1 MTKTK
6 AKAKTKT
13 EFKTLTDVLFD
24 AVSTKRPSNS
34 LSEAAFVARLV
45 KRLPVSMID
54 EAGNIYVDL
63 RELSSPPS
71 RSMFTCHTDTVHS
84 SEGPNKYAI
93 EGDFAVA
100 VGAPL
105 GADDGAGIA
114 LLCHMIENKVPGLY
128 VMFRSEE
135 SGGVGS
141 RFLAENHIALLEQ
154 FDRAIAFDRRGVSSV
169 ITHQGSRCCSD
180 KFGEALAEA
189 LSTDDLLYATDPT
202 GVFTDT
208 ANFTEHISCCTNI
221 SCGYEKEHSDKE
233 RLNVKHLK
241 MLAAQIIKVDW
252 EALPVVRSTIVEPS
266 HDWRGSSSWDAN
278 WMKRV
283 NGVYDDT
290 PLRSLA
296 ANTKEAKEL
305 SADLKQALELSE
317 SGYHS
322 ELSYLL
328 SKEHT
333 TKVRIDKFPDAGY
346 YIGELNNGADPWEIL
361 DEIFWEV
368 R

>member
-1 MTKTK
+1 MK
-6 AKAKTKT
+6 ALLK
-13 EFKTLTDVLFD
+13 
-24 AVSTKRPSNS
+24 
-34 LSEAAFVARLV
+34 
-45 KRLPVSMID
+45 
-54 EAGNIYVDL
+54 DL
-63 RELSSPPS
+63 REACSLKRPHGSLTEATYVASLAKRLGPTMIDGAGNLHFDRREEHS
-71 RSMFTCHTDTVHS
+71 RTLFVAHTDTVS
-84 SEGPNKYAI
+84 KGEGANPIIVDGDWWCSAPNST
-93 EGDFAVA
+93 
-100 VGAPL
+100 L

-114 LLCHMIENKVPGLY
+114 LLLHLMRHRIPGY
-128 VMFRSEE
+128 YIFCRAEE
-135 SGGVGS
+135 CGGQGS
-141 RFLAENHIALLEQ
+141 DYLALEHKDLLRQ
-154 FDRAIAFDRRGVSSV
+154 FDRAIAFDRKGVSSV

-180 KFGEALAEA
+180 KFGEALANA
-189 LSTDDLLYATDPT
+189 LCTDELIYATDNT

-208 ANFTEHISCCTNI
+208 ANFTEHISECTNI

-241 MLAAQIIKVDW
+241 MLAQQIVKVDW
-252 EALPVVRSTIVEPS
+252 EALPVVRSTIVEPPE
-266 HDWRGSSSWDAN
+266 HDWRGSKYWDTGWA
-278 WMKRV
+278 KTSY
-283 NGVYDDT
+283 VYDDT

-322 ELSYLL
+322 ELSHLL

-346 YIGELNNGADPWEIL
+346 YIGELSKGTDPYEIL
-361 DEIFWEV
+361 DEIYWEV

>member
-1 MTKTK
+1 MK
-6 AKAKTKT
+6 ALLK
-13 EFKTLTDVLFD
+13 
-24 AVSTKRPSNS
+24 
-34 LSEAAFVARLV
+34 
-45 KRLPVSMID
+45 
-54 EAGNIYVDL
+54 DL
-63 RELSSPPS
+63 REACSLKRSHGSLTEATYVASLARRLGPTMIDGAGNLHFDRREDHS
-71 RSMFTCHTDTVHS
+71 RTLFVAHTDTVS
-84 SEGPNKYAI
+84 RGEGANPI
-93 EGDFAVA
+93 VIDGDWWCS
-100 VGAPL
+100 APGSTL
-105 GADDGAGIA
+105 GSDDGAGIA
-114 LLCHMIENKVPGLY
+114 LLLHLMRHKVPGYFLFCRGEEVGGAGSSY
-128 VMFRSEE
+128 VAQEH
-135 SGGVGS
+135 GD
-141 RFLAENHIALLEQ
+141 LLEQ
-154 FDRAIAFDRRGVSSV
+154 FDRAIAFDRKGVSSV

-202 GVFTDT
+202 GIFTDT

-241 MLAAQIIKVDW
+241 MLAQQVIKVDW

-266 HDWRGSSSWDAN
+266 YDWRGSSSWDAN

-296 ANTKEAKEL
+296 ADTKEAKEL
-305 SADLKQALELSE
+305 TADLKQALELSE

-322 ELSYLL
+322 ELSHLL

-333 TKVRIDKFPDAGY
+333 TKVRIDKFADAAY
-346 YIGELNNGADPWEIL
+346 YINELDSGADPWEIL

>member
-1 MTKTK
+1 MTKT
-6 AKAKTKT
+6 KAKTKT

-34 LSEAAFVARLV
+34 LSEAAFVGRLV

-54 EAGNIYVDL
+54 EAGNIHVDL

-154 FDRAIAFDRRGVSSV
+154 FDRAIAFDRKGVSSV

-189 LSTDDLLYATDPT
+189 LSTDELLYATDNT

-208 ANFTEHISCCTNI
+208 ANFVDIISECTNL
-221 SCGYEKEHSDKE
+221 SCAYEKEHSDKE

-252 EALPVVRSTIVEPS
+252 EALPVVRSTIVEPPE
-266 HDWRGSSSWDAN
+266 HDWRGSKYWDTN
-278 WMKRV
+278 WAKTSD
-283 NGVYDDT
+283 VYDDT

-296 ANTKEAKEL
+296 ANTKEAKAL
-305 SADLKQALELSE
+305 ASDLKLALELSE

-333 TKVRIDKFPDAGY
+333 TKVHIDKFTDANY
-346 YIGELNNGADPWEIL
+346 YISELNSGADPCEIL